1 MIRSTPGSDS
11 SLPSNGSIVVL
22 SSLTIRGAPVE
33 QYGNVRRLEAAV
45 LDIAR
50 SVWNTYYA
58 PYFGVKD
65 SPIVSLYIPFIGS
78 SLYLKI
84 VRDSPIFSLS
94 ILL

>member
-1 MIRSTPGSDS
+1 
-11 SLPSNGSIVVL
+11 
-22 SSLTIRGAPVE
+22 LTIRGAPAE

-65 SPIVSLYIPFIGS
+65 SPIPSLYTHFISS
-78 SLYLKI
+78 SLYLKSYAVGNI
-84 VRDSPIFSLS
+84 IMYQLYDYLDGKISRRI
-94 ILL
+94 